1 MLVVKNSAKQI
12 LFCLVFAIFGPFL
25 EKIAYGPLRPPPGPH
40 GLLYYQKGMSQ
51 KDNQLW
57 QSSGEVQN
65 LAKNT
70 TVQRGLEGVQFT
82 HPLGEIMKRTR

>member
-12 LFCLVFAIFGPFL
+12 FLCLVLAIFGPFL
-25 EKIAYGPLRPPPGPH
+25 ENIAYGPLRPPPGPH
-40 GLLYYQKGMSQ
+40 GLSYYQKRMSQ

-70 TVQRGLEGVQFT
+70 LVQRGLEGVQFT
-82 HPLGEIMKRTR
+82 QTLG

>member
-1 MLVVKNSAKQI
+1 MLVVKNSTRQ
-12 LFCLVFAIFGPFL
+12 
-25 EKIAYGPLRPPPGPH
+25 IAYGLLRPPPGPR

-65 LAKNT
+65 LAENAP
-70 TVQRGLEGVQFT
+70 V
-82 HPLGEIMKRTR
+82 